1 MVLKSKFSKLK
12 QKSSENLNSSYSK
25 KSSTPKHS
33 NNGSLISVDNII
45 KEYKIGKNTL
55 RVLKGVSFDIHEGEF
70 VAIVGKSGSGKTTLV
85 NQIGC
90 LDTPTKGDV
99 YINGKGIRKLSES
112 DLAIL
117 RGKRIGYIFQK
128 FNLIKSLSAQ
138 ENVELPM
145 IFLSKTKR
153 YRAKRAKELLEQFD
167 MGERLLNKP
176 TELSGG
182 QQQRV
187 AIARALANDPKIIL
201 ADEPTGNL
209 DSKTGKV
216 VMEYLQKLNSQ
227 GKTIILVTHDDSL
240 AKQAPRVITL
250 HDGEIISDVK
260 NTSQKHL
267 KTVDETIK
275 EEKEE

>member
-1 MVLKSKFSKLK
+1 MNPKVNSKTNFTTSK
-12 QKSSENLNSSYSK
+12 N
-25 KSSTPKHS
+25 
-33 NNGSLISVDNII
+33 SLIKVDNVI

-55 RVLKGVSFDIHEGEF
+55 RVLKGISFEIFEGEF

-99 YINGKGIRKLSES
+99 YIRGKGIRKLSES
-112 DLAIL
+112 DLAVL
-117 RGKRIGYIFQK
+117 RGKTIGYIFQK

-145 IFLSKTKR
+145 IFSNKSKR
-153 YRAKRAKELLEQFD
+153 QRIKRAKELLEQFD
-167 MGERLLNKP
+167 MGDRLLNKP

-209 DSKTGKV
+209 DSKTGKI
-216 VMEYLQKLNSQ
+216 VMEYLKKLNLE

-240 AKQAPRVITL
+240 AKQAQRVITL
-250 HDGEIISDVK
+250 HDGEIIGDKK
-260 NTSQKHL
+260 N
-267 KTVDETIK
+267 
-275 EEKEE
+275 